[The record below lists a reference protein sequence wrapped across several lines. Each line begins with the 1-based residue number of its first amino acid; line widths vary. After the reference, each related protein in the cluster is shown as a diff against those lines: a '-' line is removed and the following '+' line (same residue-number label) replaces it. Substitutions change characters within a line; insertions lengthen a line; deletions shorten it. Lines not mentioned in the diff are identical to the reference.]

1 MPKITFCGLLFQLHI
16 KWETS
21 YYWYHSCF
29 LWRHTDVC
37 FLSSKH
43 SHGSVG
49 TGGLCC
55 GPHIFDW
62 HLTGSRRPDPQ
73 NGQHPPDEISGA
85 ETEIQICAA
94 GKNPLQWDSVCDSFS
109 QLTGNRLKARWPSV
123 LFFPDWIRCFFWFP
137 VAPPCILSLNPP
149 LSADVRW
156 CWISFKSWVRAGY
169 HILDANVMVIS
180 QGATHRRTDKK
191 KHTLTRDVQCFR
203 VLISSDVLLC
213 N

>member
-29 LWRHTDVC
+29 LWRHIDVC
-37 FLSSKH
+37 FLSSKY

-55 GPHIFDW
+55 GSHIFDW
-62 HLTGSRRPDPQ
+62 HPTGSRRPDPQ

-94 GKNPLQWDSVCDSFS
+94 GKDLLQWDSNLFCLWFFLSAEWQLAEDSLGLQSYFFPTESSVSLGFLCFS
-109 QLTGNRLKARWPSV
+109 PAFSLWTRHFLLMCAGVEFPSKVECRQAIKFWMLMWWSLARGPHTGAQTKRNTHLLERCSV
-123 LFFPDWIRCFFWFP
+123 LGC
-137 VAPPCILSLNPP
+137 L
-149 LSADVRW
+149 
-156 CWISFKSWVRAGY
+156 
-169 HILDANVMVIS
+169 
-180 QGATHRRTDKK
+180 
-191 KHTLTRDVQCFR
+191 
-203 VLISSDVLLC
+203 
-213 N
+213 